1 VLTVSS
7 ASGMGPAE
15 ATSCAHLGQACA
27 VTNVTGLELA
37 IIPAGAALVGV
48 VLGTVGNAY
57 LDRRRDRRTACS
69 ERDQAIAELL
79 TATVDLVTGVQA
91 VRAAYHQ
98 KHMTFRH
105 YLRVSAGV
113 LTALGST
120 MSGPGKFSWRGLLDW
135 HTARPALDRLL
146 AIDREL
152 DDRQRTVALDLATM
166 VTPRTARFYAA
177 VAVLTLGPDIK
188 IANAVRD
195 MTPAVGALLEVVA
208 AEEKKYARGHT
219 RAEKALGAFR
229 AVADQRGRKL

>member
-1 VLTVSS
+1 MTTCLPRQVN
-7 ASGMGPAE
+7 
-15 ATSCAHLGQACA
+15 LGQTCA

-37 IIPAGAALVGV
+37 IIPAGAALLGV

-57 LDRRRDRRTACS
+57 LDRRRDRRMACR

-79 TATVDLVTGVQA
+79 TASVDLITGVQA

-98 KHMTFRH
+98 QHATVRH
-105 YLRVSAGV
+105 YIRLSAGV
-113 LTALGST
+113 LAALGST
-120 MSGPGKFSWRGLLDW
+120 MTGAGKFDWTGLLDW
-135 HTARPALDRLL
+135 HSAWPALDRLL

-152 DDRQRTVALDLATM
+152 DDRQRAVALDLATM

-195 MTPAVGALLEVVA
+195 LTPAVGALLEVIA
-208 AEEKKYARGHT
+208 SEEKKYARARA
-219 RAEKALGAFR
+219 RAEKALGTFR
-229 AVADQRGRKL
+229 TVADQRRRRKP